1 MPASLQTRGVALGL
15 GRPWAPGSLTRL
27 HRPVLGL
34 LAGLATRRAAGCIII
49 GLIAGAA
56 ICAPLLSPYQ
66 PNPTGM
72 DSLDPPS
79 AEHLFGTDD
88 LGRDVLARALHG
100 ARTSLLV
107 GPLAALMAT
116 LIGVP
121 FGLLVGFARGMPALL
136 LTQVIDLCIAMPGL
150 VLAMLITVM
159 VGPSLQNIILVLG
172 FVMWPTVA
180 RLVRGQVM
188 AIAAQPYI
196 EAARASGC
204 NTWRILLRH
213 IAPNLASIVAAQ
225 YATTVSSAIFTAAS
239 LSFLGLGIPPPTAD
253 LGEMVHG
260 GFQFLAL
267 NPAASLAPG
276 AIVALTVS
284 GFYLIGSSVD

>member
-1 MPASLQTRGVALGL
+1 MLRLLIRLAS
-15 GRPWAPGSLTRL
+15 
-27 HRPVLGL
+27 
-34 LAGLATRRAAGCIII
+34 RRAIGCVIIAV
-49 GLIAGAA
+49 IAGAA
-56 ICAPLLSPYQ
+56 MCAPLLSPYP
-66 PNPTGM
+66 PNATGM

-88 LGRDVLARALHG
+88 LGRDVLARVLYG

-116 LIGVP
+116 LVGVP
-121 FGLLVGFARGMPALL
+121 FGLLVGFVRGLPALL

-150 VLAMLITVM
+150 VLALLITVM

-180 RLVRGQVM
+180 RLVRGQVL

-204 NTWRILLRH
+204 TTWRILLRH

-284 GFYLIGSSVD
+284 GFYLIGSSID